1 MNTLT
6 IKKNDL
12 KEIIKESVREAIF
25 EERIKLYET
34 LIPTVSKKEMNDIET
49 RYGNPKDNGKQDLK
63 DNTEWINK

>member
-6 IKKNDL
+6 IKKSDL

-34 LIPTVSKKEMNDIET
+34 LIPTVSKKEMNDIEAL
-49 RYGNPKDNGKQDLK
+49 YGNPTDYDNQSFKDMTD
-63 DNTEWINK
+63 WINK

>member
-6 IKKNDL
+6 IKRSDL

-34 LIPTVSKKEMNDIET
+34 LIPSVSKKEMNNIET
-49 RYGNPKDNGKQDLK
+49 LYKKPSNYDKKNFKDMTN
-63 DNTEWINK
+63 WINK

>member
-6 IKKNDL
+6 IKKSDL

-34 LIPTVSKKEMNDIET
+34 LIPTVSKKEMNDIEAL
-49 RYGNPKDNGKQDLK
+49 YGNPIDYNKQSFKDMTD
-63 DNTEWINK
+63 WINK

>member
-6 IKKNDL
+6 IKRNDL

-34 LIPTVSKKEMNDIET
+34 MVPVVSNKEMNNIESL
-49 RYGNPKDNGKQDLK
+49 YKNPSNL
-63 DNTEWINK
+63 